1 MSLKDL
7 QTLCFKKSQEIR
19 LFITIIYCS
28 DLLCFLIAQF
38 TKKRFPCCLLYL
50 SVDCGKYLTLIYK
63 KASPVTLSLISGGS
77 IENEFKM
84 FQTSVKTLIIR
95 TTIFN
100 HTENSMS
107 NNNKWKNDVFLL
119 KFLLCVYLGR
129 RFKKLQF

>member
-1 MSLKDL
+1 MFSNCSIYKKDSPV
-7 QTLCFKKSQEIR
+7 TF
-19 LFITIIYCS
+19 
-28 DLLCFLIAQF
+28 
-38 TKKRFPCCLLYL
+38 LYL

-100 HTENSMS
+100 HTENGMS
-107 NNNKWKNDVFLL
+107 NNNK
-119 KFLLCVYLGR
+119 
-129 RFKKLQF
+129 